1 MKIYTENSFNH
12 LPDCIL
18 FDLDNTFYSYD
29 PTHQAAIKKV
39 QKKVTA
45 NFSVS
50 EKDFKNAFEDSRRQI
65 KDALGNTA
73 SSHSRLLYFQ
83 RMFEILGLGSQV
95 LAALDLEQSYWSTFL
110 SEIQLFDNAKEFLD
124 DIRLIGIPSVLVT
137 DLTAQIQFRKLIFL
151 ELDHYFDYIVT
162 SEEAGCDKPNPKIFD
177 LALQKIKPQGS
188 NFWMIG
194 DSLIKDLEG
203 AKNSINAISIQKI
216 DQNSINENKSIT
228 PDASFNHF
236 SELRKLINQLIK

>member
-29 PTHQAAIKKV
+29 PTHQAAIKKI
-39 QKKVTA
+39 QKKVTS

-95 LAALDLEQSYWSTFL
+95 LAALDL
-110 SEIQLFDNAKEFLD
+110 
-124 DIRLIGIPSVLVT
+124 
-137 DLTAQIQFRKLIFL
+137 
-151 ELDHYFDYIVT
+151 
-162 SEEAGCDKPNPKIFD
+162 
-177 LALQKIKPQGS
+177 
-188 NFWMIG
+188 
-194 DSLIKDLEG
+194 
-203 AKNSINAISIQKI
+203 
-216 DQNSINENKSIT
+216 
-228 PDASFNHF
+228 
-236 SELRKLINQLIK
+236 